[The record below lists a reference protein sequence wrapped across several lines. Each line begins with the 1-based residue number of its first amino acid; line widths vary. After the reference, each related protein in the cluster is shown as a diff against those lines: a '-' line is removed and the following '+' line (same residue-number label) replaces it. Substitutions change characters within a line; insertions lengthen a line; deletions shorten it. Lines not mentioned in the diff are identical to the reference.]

1 MTIALLL
8 LVFYLLSP
16 FALLALFGIAWVAGR
31 IRGKGRTPMDHQ
43 HGSVT
48 AV

>member
-8 LVFYLLSP
+8 LVCYLLSP
-16 FALLALFGIAWVAGR
+16 FALLALFGIIWAAGR
-31 IRGKGRTPMDHQ
+31 IRGKDRTSTDRQP
-43 HGSVT
+43 GGVT